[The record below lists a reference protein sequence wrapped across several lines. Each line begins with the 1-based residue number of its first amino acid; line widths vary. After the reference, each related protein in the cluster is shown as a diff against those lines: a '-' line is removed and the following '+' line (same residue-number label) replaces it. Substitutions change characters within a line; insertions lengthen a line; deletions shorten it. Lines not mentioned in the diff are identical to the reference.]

1 MTHNIILDVDTGI
14 DDAMAIMFAAR
25 HPQVAIKAI
34 SCVAGNTSVDRVGE
48 NTLRVLDLIHAP
60 DIPVAIGA
68 RRPLIEEAR
77 SASEV
82 HGESGLGNVSLP
94 PTLRKLDDRGAIELL
109 RSTLMSSDQPISIVA
124 LAPQTNIALLLRT
137 YPEVVDHIER
147 IVFMGGAVGIGN
159 ATAAAEFNVWHD
171 PEAAHI
177 VLNSGVPLTMYGLDV
192 FFQVRASD
200 QQIEDLQR
208 SGDPV
213 AHALGELLGFEA
225 VDEATGQPWS
235 NPIIGDAGAVCAL
248 VAPELFTFETHPTQV
263 ELAPGIGRGQTLVDR
278 RAVQVDHDREPW
290 PEVQIAVGC
299 RPEDVLELFL
309 ETVLHRP

>member
-1 MTHNIILDVDTGI
+1 MQVVVTTIVSDA
-14 DDAMAIMFAAR
+14 DDFAREAAAAL
-25 HPQVAIKAI
+25 QKAGVA
-34 SCVAGNTSVDRVGE
+34 VA
-48 NTLRVLDLIHAP
+48 LDLRNEKI
-60 DIPVAIGA
+60 
-68 RRPLIEEAR
+68 
-77 SASEV
+77 
-82 HGESGLGNVSLP
+82 N
-94 PTLRKLDDRGAIELL
+94 RK
-109 RSTLMSSDQPISIVA
+109 
-124 LAPQTNIALLLRT
+124 
-137 YPEVVDHIER
+137 VVDHIER

-200 QQIEDLQR
+200 KQIEDLQQ

-248 VAPELFTFETHPTQV
+248 VAPDLFTFKTHPTQV

-290 PEVQIAVGC
+290 PEVQITVGC

-309 ETVLHRP
+309 VTVLHRP

>member
-82 HGESGLGNVSLP
+82 HGESGLGSVSLP
-94 PTLRKLDDRGAIELL
+94 PSRRKLDDCGAIELL
-109 RSTLMSSDQPISIVA
+109 HSTLMSSDQPITIVA

-177 VLNSGVPLTMYGLDV
+177 VLNAGVPLTMYGLDV

-200 QQIEDLQR
+200 KQIEDLQR

-290 PEVQIAVGC
+290 PEVQITVGC

>member
-34 SCVAGNTSVDRVGE
+34 SCVAGNTSVDPGGE
-48 NTLRVLDLIHAP
+48 TTLRVLDLIHAP

-82 HGESGLGNVSLP
+82 HGESGLGSVSLP
-94 PTLRKLDDRGAIELL
+94 PSRRKLDDRGAIELL
-109 RSTLMSSDQPISIVA
+109 RSTLMSSDQPITIVA

-137 YPEVVDHIER
+137 YPEVVDHIEQ

-177 VLNSGVPLTMYGLDV
+177 VLTAGVPLTM
-192 FFQVRASD
+192 
-200 QQIEDLQR
+200 
-208 SGDPV
+208 
-213 AHALGELLGFEA
+213 
-225 VDEATGQPWS
+225 
-235 NPIIGDAGAVCAL
+235 
-248 VAPELFTFETHPTQV
+248 
-263 ELAPGIGRGQTLVDR
+263 
-278 RAVQVDHDREPW
+278 
-290 PEVQIAVGC
+290 
-299 RPEDVLELFL
+299 
-309 ETVLHRP
+309 

>member
-82 HGESGLGNVSLP
+82 HGESGLGSVSLP
-94 PTLRKLDDRGAIELL
+94 PSRRKLDDCGAIELL
-109 RSTLMSSDQPISIVA
+109 RSTLMSSDQPITIVA

-200 QQIEDLQR
+200 KQIEDLQQ

-290 PEVQIAVGC
+290 PEVQITVGC

>member
-82 HGESGLGNVSLP
+82 HGESGLGSVSLP
-94 PTLRKLDDRGAIELL
+94 PPQRKLDDRGAIELL
-109 RSTLMSSDQPISIVA
+109 HSTLMSSDQPITIVA

-200 QQIEDLQR
+200 KQIEDLQQ

-299 RPEDVLELFL
+299 RPEDVLGLFL